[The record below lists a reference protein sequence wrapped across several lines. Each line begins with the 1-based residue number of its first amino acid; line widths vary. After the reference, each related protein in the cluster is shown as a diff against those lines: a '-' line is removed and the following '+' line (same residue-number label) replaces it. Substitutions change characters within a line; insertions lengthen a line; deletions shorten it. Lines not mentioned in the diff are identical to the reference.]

1 MKTNIPSGQS
11 SDTTARRLRW
21 IHQSLPARFIIV
33 GVINTAFSYFLYALL
48 IFLGLHYA
56 LANLLALIAGILF
69 SFRTQGA
76 FVFENTE
83 MTRLWRFV
91 LAWALIYL
99 VSIGLIRMFLSLGL
113 NAYAAGALTL
123 PASAI
128 LSYLAQKHFVFRRR
142 D

>member
-1 MKTNIPSGQS
+1 MSKHILSGQG
-11 SDTTARRLRW
+11 SDTRARGLHWFFQSRL
-21 IHQSLPARFIIV
+21 ARFVIV

-76 FVFENTE
+76 LVFNNTQL
-83 MTRLWRFV
+83 TRLWRFV

-99 VSIGLIRMFLSLGL
+99 FSIGLIRMFLSLGF
-113 NAYAAGALTL
+113 NAYVAGALTV
-123 PASAI
+123 PPSAI
-128 LSYLAQKHFVFRRR
+128 LSYLAQKHFVFHRRN
-142 D
+142 